1 MTDNCNADILAQA
14 RANVIERNNYAHR
27 NAILRGDWDDWGAVQ
42 AEIAHLLKTPPLA
55 EGADQ

>member
-1 MTDNCNADILAQA
+1 MTDCNQDILATA
-14 RANVIERNNYAHR
+14 RANVADRNMPAHR
-27 NAILRGDWDDWGAVQ
+27 NAIMAGTWDAGTLVQ